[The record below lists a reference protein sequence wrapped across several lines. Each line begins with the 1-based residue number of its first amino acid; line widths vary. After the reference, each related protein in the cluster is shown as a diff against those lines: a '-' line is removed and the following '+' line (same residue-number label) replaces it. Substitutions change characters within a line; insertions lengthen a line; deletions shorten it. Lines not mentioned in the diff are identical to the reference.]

1 MMGSIF
7 TSLYLKIETTIIQ
20 LVCIIQNEEQQLQ
33 RSALPDDEG
42 KESSKGG
49 AGPEAYPDSEAYHYA
64 TSRHHPAALRLVI
77 WLCNRYY
84 TFFITHFWIFLLISR
99 PPNGRSYRV

>member
-7 TSLYLKIETTIIQ
+7 ISLYLKIETTIIQ

-33 RSALPDDEG
+33 RSALPDEG

-49 AGPEAYPDSEAYHYA
+49 AGPEACPDSDAYHHA
-64 TSRHHPAALRLVI
+64 TSRDRSATIRLVI
-77 WLCNRYY
+77 WLYNRYY